1 MDRKLAGVYSD
12 RIASKIFKKGI
23 TVLDSWEAI
32 SRRALGLSDLLS
44 VEGKKEFKES
54 VLKQGKKFYY
64 SNEFYASSN
73 DHVTRYIKLKQDY
86 ISSL

>member
-1 MDRKLAGVYSD
+1 M
-12 RIASKIFKKGI
+12 
-23 TVLDSWEAI
+23 LDSWEAV
-32 SRRALGLSDLLS
+32 SRRALGLNDLLS
-44 VEGKKEFKES
+44 VEGKQQFKEQ

-64 SNEFYASSN
+64 SDKFYASSN